1 MRAAAESYTRRLERV
16 SLAPLWNTSTRYRLF
31 VFFLLAIVAWGVYAY
46 VVQLRYGLAMTG
58 MNDQVNWGF
67 YIFNFV
73 FWIGVSHVGALIS
86 AILRLTN
93 AGWRTPLTRLGELI
107 TISALLIGAAMII
120 VDMGRP
126 DRLLNLLFYGRFQS
140 PLIWDVI
147 GVATYLTGSLIYLY
161 LPTIPDFAMIRD
173 RLRRTTSTI
182 KLKLYTFLAVGWRGT
197 PEQKARLDKGV
208 KIMSVMIIP
217 IAVSVHTVVAFVFA
231 MTLRPGWDSTV
242 LAPNF
247 VIGALFSG
255 MSALM
260 VVMGAFRKFC
270 HLEEYITPKHFKN
283 ISYLAIVL
291 LFAYFYFVFV
301 EYSTV
306 MFKFR
311 LEEKELFT
319 LLLVG
324 QSAPWFWLF
333 FTCAFVLPS
342 VLLLWQREPT
352 IPRLVIAGILVNI
365 GMWVKRFV
373 IVVPSMEVPL
383 MPTDFHFATYMPSWV
398 EISIVAA
405 GLAGFILL
413 LTLSAKIMPVMPFV
427 EMVEEAEEKHAE
439 GKEEKHVQE
448 QHPVRRRQGV

>member
-1 MRAAAESYTRRLERV
+1 MRSAGETYAHRLERIA
-16 SLAPLWNTSTRYRLF
+16 LAPLSDTSRRYNTFILL
-31 VFFLLAIVAWGVYAY
+31 LLAIVVWGLYAY
-46 VVQLRYGLAMTG
+46 AVQLRYGLVVTG
-58 MNDQVNWGF
+58 MHDSVNWGF

-107 TISALLIGAAMII
+107 TISALLIGAFMII

-126 DRLLNLLFYGRFQS
+126 DRLLNLVIYGRFQS
-140 PLIWDVI
+140 PLVWDVV

-161 LPTIPDFAMIRD
+161 LPTIPDFALIRD
-173 RLRRTTSTI
+173 RLRRTTSTF
-182 KLKLYTFLAVGWRGT
+182 KLKFYTLLAVGWRGT
-197 PEQKARLDKGV
+197 PEQKRRLDKGV

-217 IAVSVHTVVAFVFA
+217 IAVSVHTVVSFVFA
-231 MTLRPGWDSTV
+231 MTLRPGWDSTI

-255 MSALM
+255 MASLM
-260 VVMGAFRKFC
+260 VVMGIFRKFC
-270 HLEEYITPKHFKN
+270 HLEEYITPKHFRY
-283 ISYLAIVL
+283 ISYLTIVL
-291 LFAYFYFVFV
+291 LFAYFYFVFT

-324 QSAPWFWLF
+324 RVAPWFWLF
-333 FTCAFVLPS
+333 FTCAFVFPA

-373 IVVPSMEVPL
+373 IVIPSLEVPL
-383 MPTDFHFATYMPSWV
+383 MPSEFHFATYTPSWV
-398 EISIVAA
+398 EISIVVA
-405 GLAGFILL
+405 GLAGFALIMALA
-413 LTLSAKIMPVMPFV
+413 AKILPVMPFV
-427 EMVEEAEEKHAE
+427 EMIEEKEEAEEH
-439 GKEEKHVQE
+439 
-448 QHPVRRRQGV
+448 HPEVPLTLRRR